1 MVGILFGAGV
11 GALIITDIAQP
22 VLIWG
27 APVLGWFLA
36 LAVLVCIMR
45 SSRFTAVGDL
55 LLALALVP
63 LLTSFTFRYVPLV
76 PCSQKSWIPSNDYGP
91 APNGVII
98 GSTVAF
104 LVILLSIALILRFSF
119 GLRQLLLN
127 QQRNQTM
134 HRPTASPVDARFA
147 RGLFRLHG
155 ACNRVAGLLIRR
167 RQSRLALSRL
177 QRIGIAIGGL
187 IGATFAAKLP
197 FALTADPTAD
207 LAAVWLGDGKT
218 ILWDS

>member
-1 MVGILFGAGV
+1 MNDPYKPPDLTDTPPVTTRRRSFFYGGYITVAVVGILFGAGV

-63 LLTSFTFRYVPLV
+63 PAYILYVPV
-76 PCSQKSWIPSNDYGP
+76 CTVSAMFTKSWIPSNDYGP

-119 GLRQLLLN
+119 GLRQLPSES
-127 QQRNQTM
+127 T
-134 HRPTASPVDARFA
+134 T
-147 RGLFRLHG
+147 
-155 ACNRVAGLLIRR
+155 
-167 RQSRLALSRL
+167 QSTHA
-177 QRIGIAIGGL
+177 
-187 IGATFAAKLP
+187 P
-197 FALTADPTAD
+197 P
-207 LAAVWLGDGKT
+207 
-218 ILWDS
+218 DSEPS